1 MGQFT
6 QALADLQAGD
16 KNSAAVNALFQV
28 TYDDLKRL
36 AHERLQRNV
45 RLTALDTTSL
55 VHESYLRFLK
65 ATRIDLED
73 RAHFMAYAARV
84 MRSVVVDMV
93 RQRLADRRGG
103 NAALVTLGT
112 EIRDMVGR
120 DEDLLQLDDALAA
133 LGRADAQLVQIV
145 EMRYFAGLSVD
156 QVAEH
161 LGLSPRTVFR
171 LWEKARL
178 VLFDALG
185 KSGCSPR
192 SWRSGR

>member
-6 QALADLQAGD
+6 QALADLSAGD
-16 KNSAAVNALFQV
+16 KNSAAINALFQV

-36 AHERLQRNV
+36 AHERLQRNARV
-45 RLTALDTTSL
+45 TALDTTSL
-55 VHESYLRFLK
+55 VHESYLRFLR
-65 ATRIDLED
+65 AARIDLED

-93 RQRLADRRGG
+93 RQRVADRRGG
-103 NAALVTLGT
+103 DAALVTLGT
-112 EIRDMVGR
+112 EIRDTLGR
-120 DEDLLQLDDALAA
+120 DEDVLQLDDALGA
-133 LGRADAQLVQIV
+133 LGRADPQLVQIV

-161 LGLSPRTVFR
+161 LGLSARTVFR

-185 KSGCSPR
+185 KP
-192 SWRSGR
+192 

>member
-6 QALADLQAGD
+6 QALVDLQAGN

-28 TYDDLKRL
+28 TYEDLKRL
-36 AHERLQRNV
+36 AHERLQRNARV
-45 RLTALDTTSL
+45 TSLDTTAL

-65 ATRIDLED
+65 AARIDLED

-84 MRSVVVDMV
+84 MRSVVVDLV
-93 RQRLADRRGG
+93 RQRVADRRGG
-103 NAALVTLGT
+103 SAAFVTLGT
-112 EIRDMVGR
+112 EIRDVVAR
-120 DEDLLQLDDALAA
+120 DEDLLQLDDALAV
-133 LGRADAQLVQIV
+133 LGRADPQLVQIV

-161 LGLSPRTVFR
+161 LGLSARTVFR

-185 KSGCSPR
+185 KP
-192 SWRSGR
+192 